1 MREIEIKG
9 INNQREYIILNL
21 LTMDDKWIAVGSFS
35 TGEIQVFDRTSLQLS
50 KVLLSKF
57 TYKLFSHRE

>member
-1 MREIEIKG
+1 
-9 INNQREYIILNL
+9 
-21 LTMDDKWIAVGSFS
+21 MDDKWIAVGSFS